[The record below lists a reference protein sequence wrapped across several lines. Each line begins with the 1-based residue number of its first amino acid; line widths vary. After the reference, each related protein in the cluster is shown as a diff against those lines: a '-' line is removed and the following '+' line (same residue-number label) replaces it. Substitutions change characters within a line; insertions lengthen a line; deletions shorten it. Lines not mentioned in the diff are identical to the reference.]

1 MGSASR
7 QNQYYY
13 RSKERM
19 KHDEEFRKSYN
30 EKRRNREANRL
41 KKELENIGFDISKID
56 SGLCCYTECT
66 TVLSKYNNES
76 CCSKHQRIVVKN
88 GFYEI
93 LEQERFVKLESR
105 DL

>member
-19 KHDEEFRKSYN
+19 KHDEEFRKKYN
-30 EKRRNREANRL
+30 ENRRNLRANRL
-41 KKELENIGFDISKID
+41 VRKLYDINFDMSKAD
-56 SGLCCYTECT
+56 SGLCCYIDCT
-66 TVLSKYNNES
+66 TVLSIYNTEP
-76 CCSKHQRIVVKN
+76 CCGKHQRMVVRD
-88 GFYEI
+88 GYYEI
-93 LEQERFVKLESR
+93 LEAERSLKFNGS

>member
-1 MGSASR
+1 MSAASR

-19 KHDEEFRKSYN
+19 KHDEEFKRKYN
-30 EKRRNREANRL
+30 ENRRNRRANRL
-41 KKELENIGFDISKID
+41 KNKLANIGFDITKSD
-56 SGLCCYTECT
+56 SGLCCYIDCT

-76 CCSKHQRIVVKN
+76 CCSKHQRMIVRD
-88 GFYEI
+88 GYYDI
-93 LEQERFVKLESR
+93 LEAERFMKLESR